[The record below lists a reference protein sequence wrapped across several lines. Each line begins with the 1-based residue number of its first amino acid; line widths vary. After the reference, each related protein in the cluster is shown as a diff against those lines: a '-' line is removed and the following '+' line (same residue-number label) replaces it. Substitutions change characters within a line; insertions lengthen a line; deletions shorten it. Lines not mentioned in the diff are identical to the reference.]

1 MSRWF
6 IRALQSLW
14 SFVRNYQA
22 IRGFVELGSILFE
35 FILAYEGFLRVSRG
49 HGVWKGFREGEGCRR
64 VPSPKSALIA
74 GFRV

>member
-1 MSRWF
+1 MEF
-6 IRALQSLW
+6 CKD
-14 SFVRNYQA
+14 NYQA